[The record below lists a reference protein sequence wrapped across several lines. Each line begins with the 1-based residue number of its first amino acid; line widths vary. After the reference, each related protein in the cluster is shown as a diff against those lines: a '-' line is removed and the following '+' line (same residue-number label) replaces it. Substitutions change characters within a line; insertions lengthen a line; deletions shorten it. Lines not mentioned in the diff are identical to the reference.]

1 MLEGGGSR
9 KQEWLKIDKNRR
21 RTDTQPKTE
30 NLHWVWKIER
40 KEKGLGEKRSGRSW
54 RSCLGLFTL
63 SLKQRGLDPGTG
75 RTKVSNKTHFISHEQ
90 TQRV

>member
-9 KQEWLKIDKNRR
+9 KQEWLKIGKNRR

-40 KEKGLGEKRSGRSW
+40 KEKGLGEKCSGEAGGRVWAYSL
-54 RSCLGLFTL
+54 CL
-63 SLKQRGLDPGTG
+63 
-75 RTKVSNKTHFISHEQ
+75 
-90 TQRV
+90 